1 LIFLD
6 FDRSLS
12 GPGGFCNFDRADN
25 AVFGCRGRQSEI
37 AAVYPKSIS
46 ASGLRCDILAPAAR
60 GSWGAHGRAGSLLA
74 EIVVRERV

>member
-12 GPGGFCNFDRADN
+12 GPGGFCNFDRAYN

-37 AAVYPKSIS
+37 AAVYPKSIF
-46 ASGLRCDILAPAAR
+46 GLRFPPRHSRAGGVAR
-60 GSWGAHGRAGSLLA
+60 GRYLVLA